1 MLLTFVMLVSASC
14 VTAFAKLAD
23 ITTPYQDENGKYY
36 FTYEQS
42 GTYIMNLVEELL
54 ATVNQGKDLY
64 LDIKVSS
71 YTLTLQTYDKALQS
85 VYDFRK
91 SGLINA
97 AVSLGVGGDLS
108 DLNVDR
114 LNGYTKRGDTNLWDY
129 NCLYNVIGFLY
140 DNRGPLQKIANG
152 TFGWGL
158 IDNFVDLP
166 ALITD
171 LPGYLAN
178 LAYTKV
184 EELAGKEEGTSG
196 SGTTATTYDP
206 DGKDVDRAVN
216 DILLWLFNDKIG
228 ELLNFE
234 GGLGLTYNDVN
245 ITSVSLYNMV
255 NAVIESA
262 LSNMVTPLLKNV
274 LLDAFD
280 IETSAEYPPLCSSS
294 TGK

>member
-1 MLLTFVMLVSASC
+1 MKKKSTRILAMLLTFVMLVSASC

-108 DLNVDR
+108 DLAKQVGGKTLSDDEFNKEMADATQD
-114 LNGYTKRGDTNLWDY
+114 GY
-129 NCLYNVIGFLY
+129 
-140 DNRGPLQKIANG
+140 
-152 TFGWGL
+152 
-158 IDNFVDLP
+158 
-166 ALITD
+166 
-171 LPGYLAN
+171 PGREYKLHFSAGEDVKYL
-178 LAYTKV
+178 K
-184 EELAGKEEGTSG
+184 
-196 SGTTATTYDP
+196 
-206 DGKDVDRAVN
+206 
-216 DILLWLFNDKIG
+216 
-228 ELLNFE
+228 
-234 GGLGLTYNDVN
+234 
-245 ITSVSLYNMV
+245 
-255 NAVIESA
+255 
-262 LSNMVTPLLKNV
+262 VTPLYSELAEGDAQLMLMLKDPSDNFGIGEDTNPV
-274 LLDAFD
+274 AITIFD
-280 IETSAEYPPLCSSS
+280 EDEPEPVTVSMESDIVTAEGGIVKKREWGMKKFGSSASCRNFA
-294 TGK
+294 